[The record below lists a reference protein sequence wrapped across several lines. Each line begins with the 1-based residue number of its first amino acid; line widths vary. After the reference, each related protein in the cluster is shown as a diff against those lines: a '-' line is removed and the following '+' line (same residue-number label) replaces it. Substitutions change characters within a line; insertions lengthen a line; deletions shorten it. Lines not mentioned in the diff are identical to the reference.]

1 MNTKVGDNFMA
12 HNLDTEFAFLESGR
26 GRYGAGKE
34 GLRIR
39 KIWTRLSLWKPS
51 WLLFQGRSSGR
62 QGGARPK
69 TPPKA

>member
-1 MNTKVGDNFMA
+1 LESYLCFQGKQSIPKLEIISWHTTWTL
-12 HNLDTEFAFLESGR
+12 NLHYLESGC

-51 WLLFQGRSSGR
+51 
-62 QGGARPK
+62 
-69 TPPKA
+69 